1 MYDIR
6 DILNKAIA
14 ITLKRKEVYG
24 KVLENTPDP
33 RLRIMIQIMISRLDQ
48 DVNYYENIIKELNLG
63 EIEPIDF
70 GIYDTIASLINQF
83 VRTLTVPKCKNK
95 KEFLNYVIQGESAV
109 LALAMDI
116 QGRLTQAEG
125 RTDSQAYLILS
136 KAILH
141 KRFKIQE
148 LEYYK
153 E

>member
-6 DILNKAIA
+6 DILKKAIA
-14 ITLKRKEVYG
+14 IAQKRIVVYN

-33 RLRIMIQIMISRLDQ
+33 RMRIMIQIMISRLSQ
-48 DVNYYENIIKELNLG
+48 DITYYENIISEL
-63 EIEPIDF
+63 EVKDIEPIDF

-83 VRTLTVPKCKNK
+83 VRTLTVPKCKSK
-95 KEFLNYVIQGESAV
+95 KEFLNFVIENESAV
-109 LALAMDI
+109 LALAVDI
-116 QGRLTQAEG
+116 QGRLAQAEG
-125 RTDSQAYLILS
+125 RSDSQTYVILS
-136 KAILH
+136 KLILH